1 MAVRIRLT
9 RVGATKRPSYRVVA
23 IDSRRARD
31 GRALEILG
39 FYDPLT
45 EPATVQIDA
54 ARLKVWLG
62 NGALPSDTVAKL
74 MVQAGVAPDGTQG
87 QRPEPRVAPKPK
99 RASKPATAKRAAAAA
114 SKAAAAPAAEVT
126 DEAAEV
132 PGEVAAEA
140 SAEVAAEV
148 PAEAP
153 NEVPD
158 EVPADEPLEAPGDV
172 PAEAPVEAPGE
183 VTNQGE
189 PEPAAEAPEPHAEAA
204 K

>member
-45 EPATVQIDA
+45 EPATVRIDA

-87 QRPEPRVAPKPK
+87 PRPEPRVAPKPK
-99 RASKPATAKRAAAAA
+99 RTTRPAAATKAAAAA
-114 SKAAAAPAAEVT
+114 SKAAAAPVPDVA
-126 DEAAEV
+126 DEAAEI
-132 PGEVAAEA
+132 PAEIPAEA
-140 SAEVAAEV
+140 AAEV
-148 PAEAP
+148 PAEVPAEP
-153 NEVPD
+153 SEVPD
-158 EVPADEPLEAPGDV
+158 EVPAEEPVEAPSDM
-172 PAEAPVEAPGE
+172 PAEAPAEAPGE
-183 VTNQGE
+183 TSDDGG
-189 PEPAAEAPEPHAEAA
+189 PGAAEPDAEAE